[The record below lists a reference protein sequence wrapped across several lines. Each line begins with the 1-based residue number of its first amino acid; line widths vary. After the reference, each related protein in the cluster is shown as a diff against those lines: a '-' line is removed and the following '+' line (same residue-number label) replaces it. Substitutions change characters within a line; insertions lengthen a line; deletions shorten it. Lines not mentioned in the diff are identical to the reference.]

1 MNDYKK
7 RFIICLDEIYTN
19 IFFYLSPL
27 PFRANWN
34 TNIITQL
41 SFTKFHFSSYTLPR
55 MKLQKKLINSYF
67 N

>member
-7 RFIICLDEIYTN
+7 RLIIYLNKIYTN
-19 IFFYLSPL
+19 IFFYLSPIS
-27 PFRANWN
+27 FRANWN